1 MRDCKLGKRGWAKWE
16 EEKKELLVFKHEAS
30 LDGVHA
36 GVRSVSHGDLKR
48 RECPR
53 GETKDFGETKGKSGR
68 RREKMMSVV
77 YKRSGLLLL
86 Y

>member
-1 MRDCKLGKRGWAKWE
+1 MGRSR
-16 EEKKELLVFKHEAS
+16 KKELLVFKHEAS

-36 GVRSVSHGDLKR
+36 GVRNVSHGDLKR

-53 GETKDFGETKGKSGR
+53 GETRDFGETKGKSGR
-68 RREKMMSVV
+68 SRRRGKMMSIV